1 LFWIIP
7 ILTGVRW
14 YSNVVSI
21 CISLMAMDVEH
32 FFVLFWPFELPLTKI
47 CSVHLLDS
55 SLGH

>member
-1 LFWIIP
+1 
-7 ILTGVRW
+7 
-14 YSNVVSI
+14 
-21 CISLMAMDVEH
+21 MAMDVEH